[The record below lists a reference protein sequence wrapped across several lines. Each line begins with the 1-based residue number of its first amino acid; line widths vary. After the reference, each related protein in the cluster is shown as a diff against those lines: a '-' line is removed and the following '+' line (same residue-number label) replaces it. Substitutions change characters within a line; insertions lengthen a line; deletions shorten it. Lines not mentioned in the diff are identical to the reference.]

1 MKMMNETENT
11 GQLSMLTVA
20 ECYSN
25 SHKPIDRDQSKVTPH
40 KMPDSILCGK
50 RNPANI
56 TEDIAGLN
64 AIDGAIAYNGL
75 AFANY
80 LVYTRA

>member
-1 MKMMNETENT
+1 
-11 GQLSMLTVA
+11 
-20 ECYSN
+20 
-25 SHKPIDRDQSKVTPH
+25 
-40 KMPDSILCGK
+40 MPDSILCGK

-56 TEDIAGLN
+56 TENIAGLN

-80 LVYTRA
+80 LVYTRV